1 MPRLPVC
8 VLVCMS
14 GALSGVVSEESTA
27 VKITPK
33 NISYTNIYLF
43 YIDEF
48 ITELWGYVV
57 YL

>member
-1 MPRLPVC
+1 
-8 VLVCMS
+8 MS

-33 NISYTNIYLF
+33 NISYTYIYLF
-43 YIDEF
+43 YIVEF